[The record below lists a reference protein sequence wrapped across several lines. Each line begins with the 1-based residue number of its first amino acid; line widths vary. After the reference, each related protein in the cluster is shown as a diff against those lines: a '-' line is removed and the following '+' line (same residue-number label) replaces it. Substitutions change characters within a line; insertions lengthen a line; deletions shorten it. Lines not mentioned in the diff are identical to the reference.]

1 MCSVTSTPAPIMT
14 KDPRVLLYHWRD
26 SIHNMVM
33 DNKAMQKR
41 GWRRMVQLSLVFFLS
56 QINIRPLSRAL
67 LEAQQ
72 LDTESLS
79 TRTLG
84 KGVIPLS
91 GSRYLLTWH
100 DSNINVAKFN
110 AFSRSGKSFC
120 PPILTILILDREP
133 ERALEWIDCIVS
145 RFDFTHV
152 IPGHLDNDSKAD

>member
-1 MCSVTSTPAPIMT
+1 M
-14 KDPRVLLYHWRD
+14 LLYHWRD
-26 SIHNMVM
+26 SIHNVVV
-33 DNKAMQKR
+33 DDKATQKR

-100 DSNINVAKFN
+100 DSNINVAKLN
-110 AFSRSGKSFC
+110 AFSWSGKSFC
-120 PPILTILILDREP
+120 PPILTILILDREL
-133 ERALEWIDCIVS
+133 ERALEWIDGIMS
-145 RFDFTHV
+145 QFDFTHV
-152 IPGHLDNDSKAD
+152 IPGHLNNDSKA